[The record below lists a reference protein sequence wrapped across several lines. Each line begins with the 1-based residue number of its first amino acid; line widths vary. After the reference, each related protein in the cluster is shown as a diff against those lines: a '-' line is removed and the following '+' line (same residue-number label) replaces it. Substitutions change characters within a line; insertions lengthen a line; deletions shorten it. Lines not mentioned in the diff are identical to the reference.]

1 MFSKLDVNGE
11 AAHPLYDFLKRS
23 GPFTGFDETDIQA
36 KLLKLMVAEKA
47 PEWLHG
53 DAIKWNFTKF
63 LIDAEG
69 RVVRRFEP
77 IDSIDEIQESIKQL
91 L

>member
-1 MFSKLDVNGE
+1 M
-11 AAHPLYDFLKRS
+11 KRS
-23 GPFTGFDETDIQA
+23 GPFAGFDENDIQA
-36 KLLKLMVAEKA
+36 KLLKLMVADKA